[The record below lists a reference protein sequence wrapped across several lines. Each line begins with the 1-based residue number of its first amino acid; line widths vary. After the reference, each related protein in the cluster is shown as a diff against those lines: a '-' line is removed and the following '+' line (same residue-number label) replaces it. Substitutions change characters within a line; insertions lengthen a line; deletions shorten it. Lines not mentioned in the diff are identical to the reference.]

1 MEPRPPCFS
10 PFAVR
15 RYPEHPMT
23 KKLISLA
30 AVMLAVAV
38 LFLAINLLHFHFLQ
52 VKVLMYSAFLD
63 IVIAAAIVALVL
75 ATRRS
80 ALAPTEA
87 GLAIAVAAL
96 ACVVYSILV
105 PTLIDRSLS
114 IYMMEKIEQRG
125 GGIRQDALVGIFR
138 DEYPREHRVVDI
150 RLTEQLTSGTVT
162 IENGCV
168 KLTPRGA
175 AIAKIAHFYRKH
187 LLPQKRDILGD
198 ISDDLTDPFR
208 KSTP

>member
-1 MEPRPPCFS
+1 MS
-10 PFAVR
+10 
-15 RYPEHPMT
+15 
-23 KKLISLA
+23 IA
-30 AVMLAVAV
+30 AVIVAVGV
-38 LFLAINLLHFHFLQ
+38 LFLLINLLHFHFLQ
-52 VKVLMYSAFLD
+52 VKVLMYSAFFD
-63 IVIAAAIVALVL
+63 ILLAAALVALALV
-75 ATRRS
+75 AMRWTG
-80 ALAPTEA
+80 LAPIEA

-96 ACVVYSILV
+96 LCVVYSILV

-125 GGIRQDALVGIFR
+125 GGIRQDAFVGIFR

-162 IENGCV
+162 ISNGCV
-168 KLTPRGA
+168 KLTPRGET
-175 AIAKIAHFYRKH
+175 IAKIAHFYRKH

-208 KSTP
+208 KSNADADYKCN

>member
-1 MEPRPPCFS
+1 MIR
-10 PFAVR
+10 
-15 RYPEHPMT
+15 
-23 KKLISLA
+23 KLMSIA
-30 AVMLAVAV
+30 AVMLAVGV

-63 IVIAAAIVALVL
+63 ILIAAVIVALVL
-75 ATRRS
+75 ARRT
-80 ALAPTEA
+80 ALTPIEA

-96 ACVVYSILV
+96 LCVVYSILV

-114 IYMMEKIEQRG
+114 VYMMEKIEQRG
-125 GGIRQDALVGIFR
+125 GGIRQDAFVGIFR

-162 IENGCV
+162 ISNGCV
-168 KLTPRGA
+168 KLTPRGET
-175 AIAKIAHFYRKH
+175 IARIAHFYRKH

-208 KSTP
+208 KSSADADYKCN